1 MSVEYLKKATKTAE
15 TDETKTREIVVN
27 MLNDIREN
35 GETAVKKYAEKLD
48 NWTGDFIITKDD
60 IAKAAA
66 SLNQRTKDDIQ
77 FAHEQ
82 VFTFAKKQRES
93 MLEFET
99 ELHPGVIAG
108 QKLIPVNVA
117 GCYVPGGRF
126 AHAASALMSIATAKA
141 AGVPYVVACSPSHHG
156 GGIHPSILY
165 AMSVCEPDMIMTL
178 GGVQAVAAM
187 AYGIFTGKP
196 ADILVGPGNKFVA
209 EAKRILYGEVGI
221 DVFAGPSEICIIADE
236 TADPDIVAADLVGQA
251 EHGYDSPAVL
261 ISTSQTIAKEVMKR
275 VPEVIAALPAPE
287 VAEASWRDY
296 GEVLVASTREEAAK
310 VSDEYASEHLEIQA
324 ADLDWWLNTLT
335 NYGSLF
341 LGEEST
347 VAYGDKTS
355 GPNHILP
362 TKKAGRYSGGLS
374 AGKFIKTVTYQ
385 RLTREANRQIGCVS
399 ARISRLE
406 GMEAHARTSDV
417 RLAKYFPDEKFD
429 LGGSK

>member
-1 MSVEYLKKATKTAE
+1 MSVEYLKKATKTPE
-15 TDETKTREIVVN
+15 TDETQTREIVVG
-27 MLNDIREN
+27 MLEDIKEN
-35 GETAVKKYAEKLD
+35 GEAAVKKYAEKLD
-48 NWTGDFIITKDD
+48 SWTGDFIITQAD
-60 IAKAAA
+60 IDKAGD
-66 SLNQRTKDDIQ
+66 SLDQQTKDDIQ
-77 FAHEQ
+77 FAYEQ
-82 VFTFAKKQRES
+82 VYNFAVKQRDS

-165 AMSVCEPDMIMTL
+165 AMSVAKPDMILTL
-178 GGVQAVAAM
+178 GGVQAIAAM
-187 AYGIFTGKP
+187 AYGLFTGKP

-221 DVFAGPSEICIIADE
+221 DVFAGPSEILVIADE
-236 TADPDIVAADLVGQA
+236 TADPDIVAFDLVGQA

-261 ISTSQTIAKEVMKR
+261 ISTSKTLAEEVIKR
-275 VPEVIAALPAPE
+275 VPEVIADLPEPE
-287 VAEASWRDY
+287 VSEASWRDY
-296 GEVLVASTREEAAK
+296 GEVIVTSNREEAVK

-324 ADLDWWLNTLT
+324 ADLDWWLDTLT

-341 LGEEST
+341 LGEECT

-362 TKKAGRYSGGLS
+362 TKKAARYSGGLS

-385 RLTREANRQIGCVS
+385 RLTREANKQIGCVS

-429 LGGSK
+429 LGETK

>member
-1 MSVEYLKKATKTAE
+1 MSV
-15 TDETKTREIVVN
+15 
-27 MLNDIREN
+27 
-35 GETAVKKYAEKLD
+35 
-48 NWTGDFIITKDD
+48 
-60 IAKAAA
+60 AK
-66 SLNQRTKDDIQ
+66 
-77 FAHEQ
+77 
-82 VFTFAKKQRES
+82 
-93 MLEFET
+93 
-99 ELHPGVIAG
+99 
-108 QKLIPVNVA
+108 
-117 GCYVPGGRF
+117 
-126 AHAASALMSIATAKA
+126 
-141 AGVPYVVACSPSHHG
+141 
-156 GGIHPSILY
+156 
-165 AMSVCEPDMIMTL
+165 PDVIMTL
-178 GGVQAVAAM
+178 GSVQAIAAM

-221 DVFAGPSEICIIADE
+221 DVFAGPSEILVIADE

-251 EHGYDSPAVL
+251 EHGYDSPTVL
-261 ISTSQTIAKEVMKR
+261 ISTSRDLAKAVMKK
-275 VPEVIAALPAPE
+275 VPEVIAALPTPE
-287 VAEASWRDY
+287 VSEASWRDY
-296 GEVLVASTREEAAK
+296 GEVILVSTREEAAQ

-324 ADLDWWLNTLT
+324 ADLDWWLDTLT

-385 RLTREANRQIGCVS
+385 RLTREANRQIGAVS

-417 RLAKYFPDEKFD
+417 RLAKYFPNETFE
-429 LGGSK
+429 LGETG

>member
-429 LGGSK
+429 LGGSQ